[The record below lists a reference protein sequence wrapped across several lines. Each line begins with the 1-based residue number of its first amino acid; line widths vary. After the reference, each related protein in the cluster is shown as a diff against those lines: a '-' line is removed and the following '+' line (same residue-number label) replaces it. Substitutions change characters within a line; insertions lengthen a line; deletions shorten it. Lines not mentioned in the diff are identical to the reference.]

1 MQDAKATPAE
11 EEAVD
16 QLRAALLHPHGTAL
30 ERRQRLLA
38 AWTSLRNSVV
48 PNSQP
53 QAAST
58 VEGRLKHHR
67 HENREKRHSKKR
79 RHVSECEGE
88 GTQAASEKKVIEEKT
103 RQLHEASREGNAA
116 RVAQLLSEG
125 ARITG
130 KDDMGYTA
138 LHWASLYGHV
148 QVVRML
154 LGAGAGDGKRINRVT
169 NSGNTSLHFACTGQH
184 AEVASL
190 LQLYKPDVYATNS
203 YGQTPVSLGLRRLVA
218 AIEEEQRLA
227 QVQDLRNQP
236 LSDLLFREADWERQ
250 VNEGKGDVD
259 RYKKGTH
266 PASKPTVQ
274 RMWDTYQAAWSDFVR
289 IYGEGTEGVSSSKAT
304 VIKFKNV
311 PWPFILRQGDQEG
324 DDELLLSQLEVS
336 GPELHSL
343 IQQERL
349 RWVLL
354 YVAAVAASK

>member
-1 MQDAKATPAE
+1 M
-11 EEAVD
+11 
-16 QLRAALLHPHGTAL
+16 
-30 ERRQRLLA
+30 
-38 AWTSLRNSVV
+38 
-48 PNSQP
+48 
-53 QAAST
+53 
-58 VEGRLKHHR
+58 
-67 HENREKRHSKKR
+67 
-79 RHVSECEGE
+79 
-88 GTQAASEKKVIEEKT
+88 
-103 RQLHEASREGNAA
+103 
-116 RVAQLLSEG
+116 
-125 ARITG
+125 
-130 KDDMGYTA
+130 
-138 LHWASLYGHV
+138 
-148 QVVRML
+148 
-154 LGAGAGDGKRINRVT
+154 
-169 NSGNTSLHFACTGQH
+169 
-184 AEVASL
+184 
-190 LQLYKPDVYATNS
+190 
-203 YGQTPVSLGLRRLVA
+203 A

-259 RYKKGTH
+259 RYKKGGTH

-349 RWVLL
+349 RWHPDKFLQLFGRQLSAADEDAVLL
-354 YVAAVAASK
+354 GAQTVCQLLNSLASELQHH